1 MTKVICEQCKGT
13 GVVSFNVG
21 PSLTGIFRRA
31 CTLCDAGNVVWH
43 MVLDLIAEVEKSGD
57 KRDE

>member
-1 MTKVICEQCKGT
+1 MAKVICAQCKGT

-21 PSLTGIFRRA
+21 PSMTGICRRA

-43 MVLDLIAEVEKSGD
+43 MVLDLIAEVEKSGEQ
-57 KRDE
+57 KR